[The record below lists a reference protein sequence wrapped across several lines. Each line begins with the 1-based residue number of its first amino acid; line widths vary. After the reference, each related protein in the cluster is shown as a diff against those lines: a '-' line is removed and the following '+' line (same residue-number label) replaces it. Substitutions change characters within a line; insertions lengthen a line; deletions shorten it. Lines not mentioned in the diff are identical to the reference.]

1 MVFSKVF
8 FPAVFIWDIS
18 NNINNILACIQIML
32 CVAPSLVVCSVLSP
46 FFWPLYCPS
55 FFDWR
60 LLITPLVSFG
70 HCIVCLSLI
79 YGCWWPLW
87 YLQTFCFFY
96 IVFFNVF
103 VLLLSRLL
111 FFSKIKCLLSWVR
124 FLHLVLRR
132 RLITIMYFAVCLIT
146 FFSTSSAFYV
156 ILFSDFML
164 LIL

>member
-1 MVFSKVF
+1 MFFVVGVVEYYFKLFFSLSE
-8 FPAVFIWDIS
+8 IY
-18 NNINNILACIQIML
+18 CI
-32 CVAPSLVVCSVLSP
+32 
-46 FFWPLYCPS
+46 WPLYCLS
-55 FFDWR
+55 FFDLR
-60 LLITPLVSFG
+60 LLMTPLVSSNF
-70 HCIVCLSLI
+70 LFLL
-79 YGCWWPLW
+79 YR
-87 YLQTFCFFY
+87 
-96 IVFFNVF
+96 FFNVF